1 MEAFYIDGWA
11 IQNGVNGDADGR
23 RTLASKTFGKSTA
36 VIVEEGKDAYAAIKA
51 TTDFNGKVDEH
62 TVYFTRFA
70 AALHS
75 CDEWLYR
82 EQIFRDK

>member
-11 IQNGVNGDADGR
+11 IQNGVNGDKDGR

-36 VIVEEGKDAYAAIKA
+36 VIVEEGKDNYAAIKA
-51 TTDFNGKVDEH
+51 TTDFNGKIDEY
-62 TVYFTRFA
+62 TVHFTHFSE
-70 AALHS
+70 ALHS

-82 EQIFRDK
+82 KQNLEG

>member
-36 VIVEEGKDAYAAIKA
+36 VIVEEGKDSYAAIKA
-51 TTDFNGKVDEH
+51 STDFDGIVDEH
-62 TVYFTRFA
+62 TVHFTHFA
-70 AALHS
+70 EALHS

-82 EQIFRDK
+82 KQLFEDS

>member
-1 MEAFYIDGWA
+1 MEALYIDGWA
-11 IQNGVNGDADGR
+11 IQNGVSGDTDGR
-23 RTLASKTFGKSTA
+23 RTLASKTFGKSAA

-62 TVYFTRFA
+62 TVYFTHFA

-82 EQIFRDK
+82 KQLFEDS